1 MMKSNTLYYVALA
14 LMVINVLGYVSVG
27 SVECVIVFAI
37 ATYLSN
43 MYTKNRSLDILI
55 GLFVSNIVFG
65 CGRVKEGLEMKS
77 PEDLLKKAAAMSE
90 KASKK
95 AKTPEGAEAAKDVK
109 DVAEEAAVFV
119 ASKEA
124 CCDDNGRLSGLDAA
138 SSEKCDAGNFCM

>member
-1 MMKSNTLYYVALA
+1 MKLNKMMKSNTFYYVALA

-65 CGRVKEGLEMKS
+65 CGRVKEGMENPVKKIEKVAADVLTEAKHKESKKKCS
-77 PEDLLKKAAAMSE
+77 PGDKECAAKLKEASKHLSH
-90 KASKK
+90 ASKK
-95 AKTPEGAEAAKDVK
+95 V
-109 DVAEEAAVFV
+109 
-119 ASKEA
+119 KEA
-124 CCDDNGRLSGLDAA
+124 KKN
-138 SSEKCDAGNFCM
+138 

>member
-55 GLFVSNIVFG
+55 GLFISNIVFG
-65 CGRVKEGLEMKS
+65 CGRVKEGMENPVKKIEKVAADVMTEAKHKESKKKCS
-77 PEDLLKKAAAMSE
+77 PGDKECAAKLKEASKHLSH
-90 KASKK
+90 ASKK
-95 AKTPEGAEAAKDVK
+95 V
-109 DVAEEAAVFV
+109 
-119 ASKEA
+119 KEA
-124 CCDDNGRLSGLDAA
+124 KKN
-138 SSEKCDAGNFCM
+138 

>member
-27 SVECVIVFAI
+27 SVECIIVFAI

-65 CGRVKEGLEMKS
+65 CGRVKEGMEN
-77 PEDLLKKAAAMSE
+77 PEKKIEKVAADIMTEAKDKESKKECKPGDKECAAKLKEASKHLSD
-90 KASKK
+90 ASKK
-95 AKTPEGAEAAKDVK
+95 V
-109 DVAEEAAVFV
+109 
-119 ASKEA
+119 KEA
-124 CCDDNGRLSGLDAA
+124 KKN
-138 SSEKCDAGNFCM
+138 